1 MSVLAFYLFETG
13 DSLTSTSYLSLTV
26 LDYTQLC
33 HAFGLWLGPGD
44 PESSLHG
51 CIFTE

>member
-33 HAFGLWLGPGD
+33 HVFGLWLYKPFVVLV
-44 PESSLHG
+44 SILRA
-51 CIFTE
+51 